1 MDEVWDRIYL
11 QALVPKGCKDA
22 ATLKDVCLALMEMKA
37 GEAEKKERERA
48 ALNEAPEILSRL

>member
-37 GEAEKKERERA
+37 AGEREPMVEEELPYER
-48 ALNEAPEILSRL
+48 